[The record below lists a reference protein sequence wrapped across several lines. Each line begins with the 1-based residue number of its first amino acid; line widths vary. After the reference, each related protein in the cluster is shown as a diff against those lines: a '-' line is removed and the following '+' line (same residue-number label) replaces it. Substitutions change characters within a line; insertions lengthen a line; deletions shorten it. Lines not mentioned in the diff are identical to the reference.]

1 MDHDDLPIG
10 RLLTRREMLQLIA
23 VVAASSG
30 AAAVAGCANRL
41 TGGATPS
48 ATTLPGATA
57 VSTLPAIAAATT
69 SDAPAGTAAVAGA
82 TVPLPVCVVRPEQTE
97 GPFFI
102 DEQLNRSDIRAE
114 PSDGSL
120 SAGAPLALRFNVSRV
135 GEVCVPLAG
144 AVVDVWH
151 CDAAGV
157 YSGVDAAGRNAAG
170 RNAATSFL
178 RGFQVTDNVGAASFT
193 TIYPGWYPGRSVH
206 IHFKIRAQDGG
217 TNREFTSQ
225 LYFDDDFTDRVYT
238 AAPYSDRPSRNTR
251 NQNDSVFGGGG
262 DLLTLNVTESG
273 GGYAAAFDIG
283 LQI

>member
-1 MDHDDLPIG
+1 MP
-10 RLLTRREMLQLIA
+10 
-23 VVAASSG
+23 ASSG

-120 SAGAPLALRFNVSRV
+120 SVGAPLALRFNVSRV

-157 YSGVDAAGRNAAG
+157 YSGVDAVGSTAAGRNAAG
-170 RNAATSFL
+170 TTAATSFL
-178 RGFQVTDNVGAASFT
+178 RGYQVTDAAGAASFT

-206 IHFKIRAQDGG
+206 IHFKIRAQDDG

-238 AAPYSDRPSRNTR
+238 AAPYSDRPGRNTR
-251 NQNDSVFGGGG
+251 NQNDSIFGGGG

-283 LQI
+283 LQM